1 MFPGNIIAKVY
12 SIIAIF
18 FALVPRAAIYFLLSI
33 DRNRNRNTFVY
44 TVEIHRGYLPA
55 TFKVRVCTR

>member
-1 MFPGNIIAKVY
+1 MAKVY

-33 DRNRNRNTFVY
+33 DRTKIGIPLFILLKFTEGIYQRLLR
-44 TVEIHRGYLPA
+44 
-55 TFKVRVCTR
+55 